1 MITTMKKKK
10 KSYQLFI
17 QKPACKHKEISAAHL
32 TDSKNLHASKVI
44 SATLVKAAEAC
55 M

>member
-32 TDSKNLHASKVI
+32 TDSKTYMQAK
-44 SATLVKAAEAC
+44 
-55 M
+55 